1 MVHPQRRRSSAR
13 MHRHAIGSDDAND
26 NHGATKIMQI
36 PTLKIGA
43 RMMSGFMAVIV
54 LMLIVG
60 VFAQTT
66 MRELANTADQLYLHP
81 FTVSTAVLRIDG
93 NISRIH
99 GAMRDAA
106 SAANDPEAQTATT
119 AIDGYEA
126 QILDDF
132 TRVEERF
139 LGDKSRVLE
148 ARQLVLDWRALRD
161 RAIADARAD
170 AGAVDTL
177 GDANSDAG
185 QHLAKIRTAMDYLVD
200 FALNKAQVFMD
211 NVHHTRDAAIRT
223 SLLLIGVAIVAA
235 VVLAWFI
242 TRSVT
247 VPLHQAVAVALKVAA
262 GHLDNRIDSRR
273 QDETGQLLTA
283 LKAMNEKLLQVVD
296 EVRTGSETVST
307 AANEIAHGNDDLS
320 QRTQRQASTLEETA
334 ASMEEM
340 SATVNQNADNARKA
354 RELAASTRDQ
364 AEQGGHVVT
373 EAVAAMREIN
383 ASSKRIAEIIGVID
397 EIAFQTNLLALNAAV
412 EAARAGE
419 QGRGFAV
426 VASEVRAL
434 AQRSADAAKEI
445 KTLIHDSDDRVRN
458 GSALVDQSG
467 QALLQIVESV
477 RVVTGIVTEI
487 AAASQEQA
495 DGIAQVNKAVIQ
507 LDELTQHN
515 AALVEEASA
524 ASRTMEEQAHGLV
537 RSIAFFKNDSGQS
550 DAATPVTTRAQ
561 AQRIGN
567 VARLA
572 S

>member
-1 MVHPQRRRSSAR
+1 

-26 NHGATKIMQI
+26 NHGATRIMKM
-36 PTLKIGA
+36 PTMKIGT
-43 RMMSGFMAVIV
+43 RMMSGFIAVIA

-93 NISRIH
+93 NIARIH

-106 SAANDPEAQTATT
+106 SAASDSEAQAATT
-119 AIDGYEA
+119 AIDSYES

-132 TRVEERF
+132 KRVEERF

-148 ARQLVLDWRALRD
+148 ARQLMLDWKALRD
-161 RAIADARAD
+161 RAIAGARAD
-170 AGAVDTL
+170 AGVMSTL
-177 GDANSDAG
+177 GDANSEAG

-211 NVHHTRDAAIRT
+211 NVHHTRDAAIRA
-223 SLLLIGVAIVAA
+223 SLVLIGIAMVAA
-235 VVLAWFI
+235 VVLAWRI

-247 VPLHQAVAVALKVAA
+247 VPLQQALTVALKVAA
-262 GHLDNRIDSRR
+262 GQLDNRIDSGR
-273 QDETGQLLTA
+273 QDETGQLLAA
-283 LKAMNEKLLQVVD
+283 LKAMNERLLQVVD

>member
-1 MVHPQRRRSSAR
+1 
-13 MHRHAIGSDDAND
+13 
-26 NHGATKIMQI
+26 
-36 PTLKIGA
+36 
-43 RMMSGFMAVIV
+43 
-54 LMLIVG
+54 
-60 VFAQTT
+60 
-66 MRELANTADQLYLHP
+66 
-81 FTVSTAVLRIDG
+81 
-93 NISRIH
+93 
-99 GAMRDAA
+99 
-106 SAANDPEAQTATT
+106 
-119 AIDGYEA
+119 
-126 QILDDF
+126 
-132 TRVEERF
+132 
-139 LGDKSRVLE
+139 
-148 ARQLVLDWRALRD
+148 
-161 RAIADARAD
+161 
-170 AGAVDTL
+170 
-177 GDANSDAG
+177 
-185 QHLAKIRTAMDYLVD
+185 
-200 FALNKAQVFMD
+200 
-211 NVHHTRDAAIRT
+211 
-223 SLLLIGVAIVAA
+223 
-235 VVLAWFI
+235 
-242 TRSVT
+242 
-247 VPLHQAVAVALKVAA
+247 
-262 GHLDNRIDSRR
+262 
-273 QDETGQLLTA
+273 
-283 LKAMNEKLLQVVD
+283 
-296 EVRTGSETVST
+296 
-307 AANEIAHGNDDLS
+307 
-320 QRTQRQASTLEETA
+320 
-334 ASMEEM
+334 
-340 SATVNQNADNARKA
+340 
-354 RELAASTRDQ
+354 
-364 AEQGGHVVT
+364 
-373 EAVAAMREIN
+373 MREIN

>member
-1 MVHPQRRRSSAR
+1 M
-13 MHRHAIGSDDAND
+13 
-26 NHGATKIMQI
+26 KL
-36 PTLKIGA
+36 PTLKIGT
-43 RMMSGFMAVIV
+43 RMMSGFMAVIA

-66 MRELANTADQLYLHP
+66 MRDLSNTTDQLYLHP

-93 NISRIH
+93 NIARIH

-106 SAANDPEAQTATT
+106 SAMSDSEAQAATT
-119 AIDGYEA
+119 AIDSYEA
-126 QILDDF
+126 QVLDDF
-132 TRVEERF
+132 KRVEERF

-148 ARQLVLDWRALRD
+148 ARQLMLDWKALRD

-170 AGAVDTL
+170 AGVMSTL
-177 GDANSDAG
+177 GDANSEAG

-200 FALNKAQVFMD
+200 FALNKAQAFMD
-211 NVHHTRDAAIRT
+211 NAHHTRDAAIRT

-235 VVLAWFI
+235 AVLAWLI

-247 VPLHQAVAVALKVAA
+247 GPLHQAVAVALKVAA

-273 QDETGQLLTA
+273 QDETGQLLAA

-354 RELAASTRDQ
+354 RELAANTRDQ
-364 AEQGGHVVT
+364 AEQGGRVVT
-373 EAVAAMREIN
+373 AAVAAMREIN
-383 ASSKRIAEIIGVID
+383 TSSKRIAEIIGVID

-445 KTLIHDSDDRVRN
+445 KTLIHNSDDRVRN
-458 GSALVDQSG
+458 GSELVDQSG

-515 AALVEEASA
+515 AALVEEAAA

-537 RSIAFFKNDSGQS
+537 RSIAFFKNDGGYS
-550 DAATPVTTRAQ
+550 DAATTPVTTRAQ
-561 AQRIGN
+561 AHSVGS
-567 VARLA
+567 VAHLTT
-572 S
+572 

>member
-1 MVHPQRRRSSAR
+1 
-13 MHRHAIGSDDAND
+13 
-26 NHGATKIMQI
+26 
-36 PTLKIGA
+36 
-43 RMMSGFMAVIV
+43 
-54 LMLIVG
+54 
-60 VFAQTT
+60 
-66 MRELANTADQLYLHP
+66 
-81 FTVSTAVLRIDG
+81 
-93 NISRIH
+93 
-99 GAMRDAA
+99 MRDAA
-106 SAANDPEAQTATT
+106 SAASDAEAQAAAT
-119 AIDGYEA
+119 AIDSYEA
-126 QILDDF
+126 HILDDF
-132 TRVEERF
+132 KRVEERF

-177 GDANSDAG
+177 RDATSEAG
-185 QHLAKIRTAMDYLVD
+185 QHLAKIRAAMDYLVD
-200 FALNKAQVFMD
+200 FALNKAQAFMD
-211 NVHHTRDAAIRT
+211 NVHHTRDAAVRA
-223 SLLLIGVAIVAA
+223 SLLLIGFAIVAA
-235 VVLAWFI
+235 VVLAWRI

-247 VPLHQAVAVALKVAA
+247 DPLQQAVAVALKVAA
-262 GHLDNRIDSRR
+262 DHLDNRIDSRR
-273 QDETGQLLTA
+273 QDETGQLLAA

-364 AEQGGHVVT
+364 AEQGGRVVT
-373 EAVAAMREIN
+373 AAVAAMREIN
-383 ASSKRIAEIIGVID
+383 ASSRRIAEIIGVID

-550 DAATPVTTRAQ
+550 DATTPVTTRAQ